1 MEMSSAVCVACHRT
15 IDAAA
20 RLCPYC
26 GADPESG
33 QKIDTQALLLEE
45 FRPRQLTKSESVLEY
60 ARHRQG
66 TVVAVAGIVAFLLL
80 AAVHRYVTVRNERA
94 VANAQALPLTE
105 IADLSNQPDETKPQ
119 AMPELDFQY
128 EGKPQT
134 FRTFIVEAGAVV
146 PPAVIAAQQAEALAK
161 QQQAAQGGSGAQ
173 PQQAAPQPQAPMRLP
188 ATALPPTATA
198 DGAAPT
204 SANGTAPVGTMTAP
218 NTTQTLVPQNPPPPP
233 PRP

>member
-1 MEMSSAVCVACHRT
+1 MEMSSAVCVACRRT

-80 AAVHRYVTVRNERA
+80 AGVHRYVTVRNERA
-94 VANAQALPLTE
+94 VANAQAVPLTE

-119 AMPELDFQY
+119 PMPELDFQY

-134 FRTFIVEAGAVV
+134 FRTFIVEAGAIV
-146 PPAVIAAQQAEALAK
+146 PPEVIAAQQAEALAK
-161 QQQAAQGGSGAQ
+161 QQQAAQGGGAQ
-173 PQQAAPQPQAPMRLP
+173 PQPASPQTPTQTPTQTP
-188 ATALPPTATA
+188 ATALPPTAT
-198 DGAAPT
+198 T
-204 SANGTAPVGTMTAP
+204 TANGAAPVGTMTAP
-218 NTTQTLVPQNPPPPP
+218 NTAQPLVPQNPPPPP